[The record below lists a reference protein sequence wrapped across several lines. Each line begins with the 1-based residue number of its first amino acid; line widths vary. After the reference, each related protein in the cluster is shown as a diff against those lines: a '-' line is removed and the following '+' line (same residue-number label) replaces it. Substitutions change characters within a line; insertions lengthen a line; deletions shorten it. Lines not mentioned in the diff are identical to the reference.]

1 MSENKNLIVL
11 YYVTSGSKHER
22 IYEGRP
28 LSAKYPLKTNIK
40 EINLELIKE
49 ILEKEKINI
58 SLIDDYRYDYKNKKG
73 LIKINEATKIPIKQN
88 EILYLQ
94 IHLKEERNSD
104 IIEIEKCYNKIKFKI
119 SQIEQLKKLNQLKK
133 KKRIDLFF
141 LYASPI
147 VIFKG
152 GPKVYVESTNPINYR
167 EEIKNLVHIFN
178 KPKYEF
184 TCFFECGTEKKLIEA
199 LIKEPK
205 ILHISSHGKL
215 NIKKEYSLFL
225 EHKGELNKIPQLRL
239 TQILKSYSN
248 ILKKINLVFASTC
261 HSQFLGNL
269 FLENGVK
276 NVICIHRMTPI
287 SDKAALQ
294 FSENLYNEIIKGNTI
309 EEAFNK
315 AQLRIQS
322 SNEKESFKINDCC
335 CFNHNHLS
343 PCPLDNKANKY
354 KIHEKYHSKKKC
366 ECDFEECN
374 IHKDN
379 CELIKLIKEN
389 KDEKY
394 FCFEKNAGNIIKIC
408 CSCLKDQIPP
418 HSESF
423 KFILLSKAK
432 EDKKI
437 KIFPYKKEGKLKK
450 NRICYDINYNKFDDF
465 YIVGRRVQ
473 VKEIFELIDGE
484 KINNIHYIIIHGSEE
499 TGKKNFAQSVCVYL
513 YERDVIANYKYFDV
527 RQSILSCEDIKELID
542 TWNNSK
548 GKFVSIIELNNKYLE
563 KQIDMVN
570 EILNEPSLRLPNMYY
585 FILFTPHPED
595 IDSIECSI
603 NHYKTIKLEDLDS
616 ESGKNL
622 LQNLCEYYGYSKY
635 LANLKKV
642 NDLVNMAG
650 TTYKKINFLAE
661 LIGQN
666 KNYEE
671 IEKVIKNSDFNIIE
685 FRQNELRKTME
696 KNISKIYFLLSIVEN
711 GLPLSIIE
719 LYEPKFKSIKENE
732 DENNLIFTESD
743 NNWYIIEESYK
754 IDIIKLMLEN
764 KRKDYISK
772 ILKIYSRELFCFI
785 NKNRMNVCFPNSNI
799 HYNFNSYNKNGMWKS
814 FDTEIYK
821 LCFEKKI
828 DKINSIYKDKLDK
841 DFNIKLLEKHKE
853 NIFWLIEKNTDIIKK
868 IIFEDKNVKTKEYL
882 YQILIMLPSAFI
894 SEKNS
899 KIRNVLSKCI
909 YICDKLKSDEGNLM
923 EVRQRLNLFLESL
936 KENPTVNFEKFNL
949 LGDEG
954 KAEANFIY
962 GLKLH
967 KKEYFEESIK
977 FYRKIHDIEAQNKI
991 IYAKFE
997 IACLYYLKNKY
1008 KKAKEMLYEAR
1019 KLSKESNDTFIRDK
1033 INIELAKIIEEEIF
1047 NEKREAIEQKKEEY
1061 EKYLNY
1067 VINGGHFLLAPE
1079 ALNLKEEFNKKIE
1092 PDIVMLNSNPLIKK
1106 DNYSVLHSSIWAKHN
1121 NQYYILNKFSDKLAR
1136 NLRIKSK
1143 VLNKDNLNEA
1153 LNSKGKILVIQSD
1166 DFNEEGEIMLESDYG
1181 EGEQLPKDILE
1192 KSIIP
1197 NKIMYDVVILCFIKS
1212 GRLIDSFKGK
1222 SKYLITFDDIEY
1234 ENMDFASLKK
1244 YNKLS
1249 IDFLVDFIRKT
1260 TKFNIE
1266 KSFNDSKEAFLKGAK
1281 NIIKVLNNFNLI
1293 TLTLNSDKKFDK
1305 EMTIYDQKKLDG
1317 CNGKG
1322 IFFYPL
1328 IVYHIQLNILDLR
1341 TDEYTDYILHLI
1353 KLILKGNRIINIYS
1367 KNDIPKNNFNT
1378 KVMISNEVIKFLYR
1392 HQKFNKLFFIY
1403 NSKKYGN
1410 TLKDITNKIIDKN
1423 NMNNISKENTTIVSE
1438 RPKSAFFVIN
1448 NYDKIR
1454 KRKGNQ
1460 EEDHFFDNFDKDF
1473 QYLIISKNPI
1483 NSVKNYEIDT
1493 HREYNSIKS
1502 NSNNNNNHKKN
1513 KDSKYPSKNLINDNN
1528 SHSVDKEDINP
1539 NLNNNNLSKNKNYSA
1554 SKKRNNDQLKIRYD
1568 PISDFTVIDHES
1580 IDSEK
1585 SDSSFSES
1593 DEDSD

>member
-1 MSENKNLIVL
+1 MSENKNLKVL
-11 YYVTSGSKHER
+11 YYVTSGPKHER

-28 LSAKYPLKTNIK
+28 LSAKYPLKTNIN

-58 SLIDDYRYDYKNKKG
+58 FLIDDYRYDNKNKKG

-94 IHLKEERNSD
+94 IHLKEEKNTD
-104 IIEIEKCYNKIKFKI
+104 IIEIEKCYKKIKFKI
-119 SQIEQLKKLNQLKK
+119 SQIEQMKKSNQLKK
-133 KKRIDLFF
+133 KKKIDLFF

-147 VIFKG
+147 VRRETEL
-152 GPKVYVESTNPINYR
+152 YVEITEHINYR
-167 EEIKNLVHIFN
+167 EEIKNLIHIFN
-178 KPKYEF
+178 KPKMEY
-184 TCFFECGTEKKLIEA
+184 TCFFECGTEKKFIEA

-205 ILHISSHGKL
+205 VLQISSHGKL
-215 NIKKEYSLFL
+215 SIKKEYSLCL
-225 EHKGELNKIPQLRL
+225 ENKGELNQIPQSRL
-239 TQILKSYSN
+239 TQILKSYSK

-261 HSQFLGNL
+261 HSQSLGNL

-276 NVICIHRMTPI
+276 NVICIHTMTPI
-287 SDKAALQ
+287 SDKAAMK

-309 EEAFNK
+309 QEAFNK
-315 AQLRIQS
+315 AQQSIQTS
-322 SNEKESFKINDCC
+322 KEKESFKINDCC

-343 PCPLDNKANKY
+343 PCPLDNKNIKY

-366 ECDFEECN
+366 ECEFEECN
-374 IHKDN
+374 IHVNN
-379 CELIKLIKEN
+379 CKLIELIKEN

-394 FCFEKNAGNIIKIC
+394 FCFEKNSNNIVRIC

-418 HSESF
+418 HNESF
-423 KFILLSKAK
+423 KFILLSKTE
-432 EDKKI
+432 EDKQI
-437 KIFPYKKEGKLKK
+437 KIFPDKKEGKLKK
-450 NRICYDINYNKFDDF
+450 NRICYDTNYNKLDDF
-465 YIVGRRVQ
+465 YIVGRRSQ
-473 VKEIFELIDGE
+473 VKEIFELICGE
-484 KINNIHYIIIHGSEE
+484 KINNINYIIIYGSED

-527 RQSILSCEDIKELID
+527 KQSILSCEDIKELID

-548 GKFVSIIELNNKYLE
+548 GKFVSIIELNNKYFE
-563 KQIDMVN
+563 KQIDIVN
-570 EILNEPSLRLPNMYY
+570 EILNEPSLNLPNMYY

-595 IDSIECSI
+595 IDSIDSSL

-616 ESGKNL
+616 QSGQNL

-635 LANLKKV
+635 LANLKNVDK
-642 NDLVNMAG
+642 LVEMAG
-650 TTYKKINFLAE
+650 TTYKKINFLSQ

-671 IEKVIKNSDFNIIE
+671 IEKVIKNSDFNINE

-696 KNISKIYFLLSIVEN
+696 KNISKIYFLLSIVQN

-732 DENNLIFTESD
+732 DENNLILTEAD
-743 NNWYIIEESYK
+743 NNWYMIEESYK
-754 IDIIKLMLEN
+754 INIIKLMLEN
-764 KRKDYISK
+764 KRKNYISK

-785 NKNRMNVCFPNSNI
+785 NKNRMNVCFPDSNI
-799 HYNFNSYNKNGMWKS
+799 HYNFNSYNNKGMWKS
-814 FDTEIYK
+814 FDNEIYK
-821 LCFEKKI
+821 LCFENKI
-828 DKINSIYKDKLDK
+828 DKINTIYKDKLDK
-841 DFNIKLLEKHKE
+841 DFNIKLLDKHKE
-853 NIFWLIEKNTDIIKK
+853 NIFWLIEKNFDIIKK
-868 IIFEDKNVKTKEYL
+868 IIYEDKNVKTKEYL
-882 YQILIMLPSAFI
+882 FQILIMLPSAFI

-899 KIRNVLSKCI
+899 KIKNVLSKCI

-923 EVRQRLNLFLESL
+923 VVRQRLNLFLESL

-967 KKEYFEESIK
+967 KKVYFNESIQ
-977 FYRKIHDIEAQNKI
+977 FYKRIYDKEVRNKI
-991 IYAKFE
+991 IYAKYE
-997 IACLYYLKNKY
+997 IACLVYLEKKY
-1008 KKAKEMLYEAR
+1008 KKAKEILYEAR
-1019 KLSKESNDTFIRDK
+1019 KLSKESNDIFIRDK

-1047 NEKREAIEQKKEEY
+1047 NEKRETIEQKKEEY

-1067 VINGGHFLLAPE
+1067 VINGGHFRLAPE

-1181 EGEQLPKDILE
+1181 EGETLPKDILE
-1192 KSIIP
+1192 KTMIP

-1234 ENMDFASLKK
+1234 DNMDFISLKK
-1244 YNKLS
+1244 YNRLS

-1266 KSFNDSKEAFLKGAK
+1266 KSFNDSKEIFLKGAK
-1281 NIIKVLNNFNLI
+1281 NIIKVLNNSNLI

-1305 EMTIYDQKKLDG
+1305 ENTIYDQKKLEG

-1353 KLILKGNRIINIYS
+1353 KLILKGNQIINIYS
-1367 KNDIPKNNFNT
+1367 KNDMPINKFNT

-1392 HQKFNKLFFIY
+1392 HQKFNKIFFIY
-1403 NSKKYGN
+1403 NSKKYGK
-1410 TLKDITNKIIDKN
+1410 TLKDITDKIIGIN
-1423 NMNNISKENTTIVSE
+1423 NMNDISKENTTIINK
-1438 RPKSAFFVIN
+1438 PLKSAFFVIN
-1448 NYDKIR
+1448 NYDKIK

-1460 EEDHFFDNFDKDF
+1460 EEDNFFDDVQNNF

-1483 NSVKNYEIDT
+1483 NSVKNYEIDI
-1493 HREYNSIKS
+1493 HREYSNIKS
-1502 NSNNNNNHKKN
+1502 NGNNSNNHKKN
-1513 KDSKYPSKNLINDNN
+1513 KHSKYPSKNIINDNN
-1528 SHSVDKEDINP
+1528 SHSVDKEDLNP
-1539 NLNNNNLSKNKNYSA
+1539 NLNNNNLPKNKNYSA
-1554 SKKRNNDQLKIRYD
+1554 SKKRKNNDQLKIRYD

-1585 SDSSFSES
+1585 SDSSLSES